1 MGGLVKVL
9 SIDGGG
15 IRGIIPAVVLI
26 ELERRTGRP
35 ISELFDLVAGTS
47 TGGILGLGLTL
58 PSLSDPSRPRYS
70 ARDMLDLYEKQGPRI
85 FKRKLLGGTLIGA
98 VVGDEKYPS
107 DGIESVL
114 ESYFGEARLADA
126 LTDVVISA
134 YETYKR
140 TPFFFK
146 SAKARGVRA
155 RRAPAPPMIDNCS
168 NFRVRDAARA
178 TSAAPT
184 YFEPKRLPVND
195 PSDINVEYSL
205 IDGGV
210 YLNNPA
216 ISAYIEARKMFP
228 EADDVLVV
236 SLGTGS
242 NTRPYRW
249 DQVKDWSLVEWVR
262 PVLNIMM
269 DGQSDATDY
278 QLALLLNGEDRIAAE
293 GDKARRYF
301 RFDRPLEMA
310 RDDMDDVSPVNL
322 RALKEVGQMIV
333 RDNADRLAA
342 LSALLVSQGDESG
355 PPSGSSR
362 RTSRTSPL
370 RGPARHP
377 VTRP

>member
-1 MGGLVKVL
+1 MGGLIKVL

-15 IRGIIPAVVLI
+15 IRGIIPAVILI
-26 ELERRTGRP
+26 EIERRTGRR
-35 ISELFDLVAGTS
+35 ISELFDVIAGTS

-58 PSLSDPSRPRYS
+58 PSQTDPALPRYS

-85 FKRKLLGGTLIGA
+85 FKKKLLGGTLLGA
-98 VVGDEKYPS
+98 VVSDEKYPS
-107 DGIESVL
+107 DGIEGVL
-114 ESYFGEARLADA
+114 SSYFGEARLADA
-126 LTDVVISA
+126 LTDVVITA

-155 RRAPAPPMIDNCS
+155 KSPPKPATIDNTS
-168 NFRVRDAARA
+168 NFLVRDAARA

-184 YFEPKRLPVND
+184 YFEAKRLPVND

-216 ISAYIEARKMFP
+216 ISAYIEARKMYP
-228 EADDVLVV
+228 EAEEVLVV

-249 DQVKDWSLVEWVR
+249 DQVKDWSTVEWVR
-262 PVLNIMM
+262 PVLSMMM

-293 GDKARRYF
+293 GHKARRYF

-310 RDDMDDVSPVNL
+310 RDDMDDVSAVNM
-322 RALKEVGQMIV
+322 RALKEVGQLIV
-333 RDNADRLAA
+333 SDNADA
-342 LSALLVSQGDESG
+342 LGALCGLLTSSESRAIDAL
-355 PPSGSSR
+355 PAR
-362 RTSRTSPL
+362 RRSRT
-370 RGPARHP
+370 PAR
-377 VTRP
+377 RPARV